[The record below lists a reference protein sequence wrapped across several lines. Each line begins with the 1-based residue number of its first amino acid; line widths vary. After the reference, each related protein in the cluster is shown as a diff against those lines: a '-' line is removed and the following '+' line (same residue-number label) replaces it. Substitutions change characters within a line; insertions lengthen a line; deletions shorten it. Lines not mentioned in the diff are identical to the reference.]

1 MKQYYSFIL
10 NQINAA
16 LVSIKYLFE
25 KFCRPYIF
33 ER

>member
-25 KFCRPYIF
+25 QFCIF